1 MQTPRATGPTGACVS
16 TSLFFTQPPD
26 PNQDPFLGP
35 TASKTKIGNTMHI
48 IPTLRHATGLI
59 LVALTLLAVRAA
71 SADDLTSD
79 SRRARQQLVAQNP
92 AAAKANSKALA
103 VLVFP
108 NVVKAGF
115 VFGAQGGKG
124 ILFMHGQPS
133 GRYRTV
139 AASYGLQAGVQKYG
153 YALFFMNQK
162 AVDWIN
168 TTRGWEIGTGPSVV
182 IVDKGM
188 ARSFTTSTMHSGIY
202 AFTFDQQGLMAGLG
216 LQGSKIM
223 RID

>member
-1 MQTPRATGPTGACVS
+1 MRSIRYIFIPLLFAVVT
-16 TSLFFTQPPD
+16 LFF
-26 PNQDPFLGP
+26 
-35 TASKTKIGNTMHI
+35 ANT
-48 IPTLRHATGLI
+48 
-59 LVALTLLAVRAA
+59 A

-79 SRRARQQLVAQNP
+79 SRRALQQLVAQNP
-92 AAAKANSKALA
+92 AAAKCKSKAVA

-108 NVVKAGF
+108 DVVKAGF
-115 VFGAQGGKG
+115 IFGAQGGQG
-124 ILFMHGQPS
+124 ILFIRGQPS

-153 YALFFMNQK
+153 YALFFMNQR
-162 AVDWIN
+162 ALDWIHQ
-168 TTRGWEIGTGPSVV
+168 TRGWEIGTGPSVV

-188 ARSFTTSTMHSGIY
+188 ARTFSTDTLHSGIY

-216 LQGSKIM
+216 LQGAKMM

>member
-1 MQTPRATGPTGACVS
+1 MNITSKWKYAPGLMLAT
-16 TSLFFTQPPD
+16 
-26 PNQDPFLGP
+26 
-35 TASKTKIGNTMHI
+35 
-48 IPTLRHATGLI
+48 
-59 LVALTLLAVRAA
+59 VALLSIRAA
-71 SADDLTSD
+71 SADDLTSQ
-79 SRRARQQLVAQNP
+79 SAAALRQLVAQNP
-92 AAAKANSKALA
+92 AAAKCKSRAVA

-108 NVVKAGF
+108 DVVKAGF
-115 VFGAQGGKG
+115 IFGAQGGKG
-124 ILFMHGQPS
+124 ILFVHGQPS

-153 YALFFMNQK
+153 YALFLMNQK
-162 AVDWIN
+162 AVNWVN
-168 TTRGWEIGTGPSVV
+168 NTRGWEIGTGPSVV

-188 ARSFTTSTMHSGIY
+188 ARSFTTDTMHSGIY

>member
-1 MQTPRATGPTGACVS
+1 MRLIKHILPGLVLAGITLLTTG
-16 TSLFFTQPPD
+16 
-26 PNQDPFLGP
+26 
-35 TASKTKIGNTMHI
+35 TASAN
-48 IPTLRHATGLI
+48 
-59 LVALTLLAVRAA
+59 LV
-71 SADDLTSD
+71 SD
-79 SRRARQQLVAQNP
+79 SRLALQQLVAQNP
-92 AAAKANSKALA
+92 AAAKCKSRAVA

-108 NVVKAGF
+108 VVVKAGF
-115 VFGAQGGKG
+115 ILGAQGGEG
-124 ILFMHGQPS
+124 ILFVHGQPR

-153 YALFFMNQK
+153 YALFLMNQN
-162 AVDWIN
+162 ALDWVN
-168 TTRGWEIGTGPSVV
+168 NTRGWEIGTGPSVV

-188 ARSFTTSTMHSGIY
+188 ARSFTTDTMHSGIY